1 MNNNYSS
8 KYEVASDIV
17 RYWQEFAVENLFD
30 IMSFNSDF
38 EIDTFQLS
46 SNNNTNMILSRVDN
60 KINVIINIYEF
71 NHEAYDAAMALRDAD
86 FRANRGRPLMYRGFV
101 GNNEGYVQI
110 EIVNCELKNLK
121 KQINKEN
128 SKYFIDLAI
137 LFLNEYNNQL
147 EQKNVITNLVNSTK
161 ILSQQLV
168 SKEFLVEKL

>member
-46 SNNNTNMILSRVDN
+46 SNNNTNMILSRESN
-60 KINVIINIYEF
+60 KINVIINIYQY
-71 NHEAYDAAMALRDAD
+71 NHEAYEAAMALRDAD
-86 FRANRGRPLMYRGFV
+86 FRANRGRPLMFRGI
-101 GNNEGYVQI
+101 GGNEGYEQV
-110 EIVNCELKNLK
+110 EIINCELKNLK

-128 SKYFIDLAI
+128 SKYFIDLAF
-137 LFLNEYNNQL
+137 LFLKEYNSQL
-147 EQKNVITNLVNSTK
+147 EQKNEITNLVNSTK